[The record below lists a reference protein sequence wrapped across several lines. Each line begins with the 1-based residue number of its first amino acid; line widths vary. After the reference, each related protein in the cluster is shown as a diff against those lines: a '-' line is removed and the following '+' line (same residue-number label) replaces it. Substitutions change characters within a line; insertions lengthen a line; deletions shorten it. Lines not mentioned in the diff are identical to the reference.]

1 MKVKSTTE
9 DLIVQ
14 ATSGQGDRPA
24 GNCPI
29 RFGTE
34 YSDAISGRRNKVVEI
49 LTSRKV
55 DLCCLLET
63 RWRGGST
70 RLVKRKDSIYKL
82 FSSGDQSGLGGTGL
96 MLLKIE
102 STISF
107 LLQNTITVVFSYV
120 S

>member
-49 LTSRKV
+49 L
-55 DLCCLLET
+55 
-63 RWRGGST
+63 
-70 RLVKRKDSIYKL
+70 
-82 FSSGDQSGLGGTGL
+82 
-96 MLLKIE
+96 
-102 STISF
+102 
-107 LLQNTITVVFSYV
+107 
-120 S
+120 